1 MTNDS
6 RARCQTFSMTNVV
19 FIFSLVIMIVLG
31 GCGDNGKTSYT
42 VNGTVTLGG
51 TGLSGVTVTVAGNS
65 AATATTDAGGNYSF
79 TNLSAGNYTVT
90 PSLTGYAFSPSYRDA
105 FLNSSDAIGW
115 TFGATFDGRLSA
127 ALHTMFL
134 KTDGT
139 VWTWGYNS
147 NGQLGN
153 GTTANSANPVQAGA
167 LSGVKYV
174 AAGGFHSVVM
184 KTDGTVWTWG
194 YNSNGQLGNGII
206 GTDSYTPAPVSTLSG
221 VMTDIAAGDE
231 FTVVV
236 KSDGT
241 VWAWGDNSV
250 GQLGNGTTVA
260 NSIIPVQVSTLTGVT
275 TVIAGSQYAAALKS
289 DGTVWTWGMN
299 SVGQLGN
306 GTTTNSSIPV
316 QVGGV
321 SGITAIAGGDDFV
334 VALKN
339 FRSNSTAWAWG
350 NNSSGQ
356 LGNGTMNNSLSPVQV
371 SALTNVAAI
380 AAGTDHTNVT
390 AIEAGTDHV
399 VIMKS
404 DGTVWAWGNNS
415 NGQLGNGTTVNSS
428 TPIQTSGMTGAA
440 AIIAGLKYT
449 LTLKNDGT
457 IWAWGY
463 NNAGQLG
470 DGTTT
475 DRWTPVQAQSP

>member
-134 KTDGT
+134 
-139 VWTWGYNS
+139 
-147 NGQLGN
+147 
-153 GTTANSANPVQAGA
+153 
-167 LSGVKYV
+167 
-174 AAGGFHSVVM
+174 